1 MAIINMNLMPSKVIG
16 RNVYLRTKGPYGPSK
31 DFRPKRHPNILRKE
45 ESKEIKDFILK
56 AKEWGMHRN
65 KYDGYYTK

>member
-31 DFRPKRHPNILRKE
+31 DFRPKKHPNILMKE
-45 ESKEIKDFILK
+45 KSKETKDFILK
-56 AKEWGMHRN
+56 VEE
-65 KYDGYYTK
+65 